1 MSVAYSAAS
10 RETTGRSGEN
20 YRDPTEAS
28 ENLSEPESKASETKP
43 SARSGSGKASTRKR
57 SSKRTPA
64 ASKPL
69 FSLDQLTVTDADELR
84 RLMHES
90 LRGFAVEMGV
100 QVAASLLEEDVLKL
114 CGKKSL
120 RDPTR
125 DNCRHGSQPGY
136 VILGGQKVA
145 IRRPR
150 VRSIGGVEV
159 DLDVSAT
166 LQSADAMPDAALT
179 KMLRGVSCRD
189 YEAVVETARA
199 GFGVKKS
206 SVSKNF
212 VQASAEKLQEFDQ
225 RRPATIRRHHFRS
238 HIH

>member
-10 RETTGRSGEN
+10 GKTTRRSRDN
-20 YRDPTEAS
+20 YRD
-28 ENLSEPESKASETKP
+28 LPESSESLSKPDSKVSETKL
-43 SARSGSGKASTRKR
+43 SARPGSRKATTSKR
-57 SSKRTPA
+57 ASKRTPA
-64 ASKPL
+64 PSKPL
-69 FSLDQLTVTDADELR
+69 FSMDQLTVTDADELR

-125 DNCRHGSQPGY
+125 ENCRHGSQPGY

-159 DLDVSAT
+159 DLDVYAT

-179 KMLRGVSCRD
+179 
-189 YEAVVETARA
+189 
-199 GFGVKKS
+199 
-206 SVSKNF
+206 
-212 VQASAEKLQEFDQ
+212 
-225 RRPATIRRHHFRS
+225 
-238 HIH
+238 